1 MTDFDTIWRAITRE
15 ASSAAEHM
23 AIGATA
29 IGRARHDRV
38 SVYAQ
43 AFFALSVGFE
53 RSAKLAVAIDH
64 ALDGGEFPTRAQ
76 LRGYGHNLRR
86 LLQAVE
92 EIHGRRALALRHGG
106 LPETSVHL
114 AIVDV
119 LTSFATNVTRYYNLE
134 VLGADSGSARDDPIA
149 SWYSDVTL
157 PVLDLH
163 YSKQRAER
171 DGLRAA
177 FAAEVLGSVS
187 VVRGV
192 AETGESINTV
202 AEATLRSL
210 QAEAARPWERMY
222 VMQIARFLGATLV
235 KLADLAHETKLPV
248 PFLEEFFFIFAQDDA
263 YFRSRKTWSLEAA
276 R

>member
-1 MTDFDTIWRAITRE
+1 MTDPDTLWRALTRE

-29 IGRARHDRV
+29 IGRARDDRL

-53 RSAKLAVAIDH
+53 RSTKLILAIDH
-64 ALDGGEFPTRAQ
+64 ALDGGQFPSQSQ
-76 LRGYGHNLRR
+76 LRAYGHDLRR
-86 LLQAVE
+86 LLQAVDGVRE
-92 EIHGRRALALRHGG
+92 RRGLALEHGG
-106 LPETSVHL
+106 LPDTGIHV

-119 LTSFATNVTRYYNLE
+119 LTAFATNLTRYYNLE
-134 VLGADSGSARDDPIA
+134 VLAAEPGTHQDDPIA
-149 SWYSDVTL
+149 AWYSKVTI
-157 PVLDLH
+157 PVLELH

-177 FAAEVLGSVS
+177 FAAEVIAPVA

-202 AEATLRSL
+202 AKATLRSL
-210 QAEAARPWERMY
+210 QAHAAQSWERMY
-222 VMQIARFLGATLV
+222 VMQIARFLGAMLTG
-235 KLADLAHETKLPV
+235 LADLAHAQKLPV
-248 PFLEEFFFIFAQDDA
+248 PVLLEFFFIFAQDDA
-263 YFRSRKTWSLEAA
+263 YFRSRKTWSLEG